1 MTTKPELLVT
11 VFSDY
16 ICPFCYIGSVRLDA
30 LREQFALKVNWVSLE
45 IHPDNPAQGRPVEEL
60 GYPPE
65 QWQQMMDALY
75 RMAREEGVHI
85 AERSFTTNSHKALL
99 LAEAAEEEGQEIFYR
114 LHNRLF
120 EAYFGERQN
129 IGDDDV
135 LRTLARESGVSD
147 DTVVRAWREECYEER
162 LKTNLVAAAKLRVT
176 GTPTYVI
183 GKRVLVGA
191 VPTATLHDAARQA
204 RAG

>member
-1 MTTKPELLVT
+1 
-11 VFSDY
+11 
-16 ICPFCYIGSVRLDA
+16 
-30 LREQFALKVNWVSLE
+30 
-45 IHPDNPAQGRPVEEL
+45 
-60 GYPPE
+60 
-65 QWQQMMDALY
+65 MMDALY

-99 LAEAAEEEGQEIFYR
+99 LAEAAEEEGQDIFYR

-147 DTVVRAWREECYEER
+147 DTVARAWREERYEQR

>member
-30 LREQFALKVNWVSLE
+30 LREQFALKVNWVALE
-45 IHPDNPAQGRPVEEL
+45 IHPDNPSQGRPVEEL
-60 GYPPE
+60 GYAPE

-85 AERSFTTNSHKALL
+85 AERRFTTNSHKALL
-99 LAEAAEEEGQEIFYR
+99 LAEAAKEEGKDIFYR

-129 IGDDDV
+129 IGDADV
-135 LRTLARESGVSD
+135 LRALARESGVPD
-147 DTVVRAWREECYEER
+147 GTVARAWRKERYERR
-162 LKTNLVAAAKLRVT
+162 LKTNLVAAAKLHVT
-176 GTPTYVI
+176 ATPTYVI
-183 GKRVLVGA
+183 GKRLLVGA
-191 VPTATLHDAARQA
+191 VPATVLRDAARHAQK
-204 RAG
+204 G

>member
-1 MTTKPELLVT
+1 MTAKPELLVT

-30 LREQFALKVNWVSLE
+30 LREQFDLRVNWMALE
-45 IHPDNPAQGRPVEEL
+45 IHPDNPAHGRPVEEL

-65 QWQQMMDALY
+65 QWRQMMDALY
-75 RMAREEGVHI
+75 RMARAEGLHV

-99 LAEAAEEEGQEIFYR
+99 LAEASKEEGKEVFYR

-120 EAYFGERQN
+120 EAYFGERRN
-129 IGDDDV
+129 IGDAAI
-135 LRTLARESGVSD
+135 LRNLARETGVPD
-147 DTVVRAWREECYEER
+147 ETLTRAWTEER
-162 LKTNLVAAAKLRVT
+162 YEQRLEANRAAAARLHVSA
-176 GTPTYVI
+176 TPTYVI

-191 VPTATLHDAARQA
+191 VPTTVLRDAATHAQE
-204 RAG
+204 G